1 MSKKT
6 VVNGILL
13 FAAGAGLGYGI
24 GYLAT
29 KKRLEA
35 YIDQEIQSVKDTY
48 APFRK
53 EGVFATPE
61 SAVSAL
67 IPDVEDPIYR
77 QVISE
82 EGYGD
87 ILENAEPDDSEESE
101 DEDDFPGNPEDSEED
116 ETVPELEHHNVWKEH
131 GPKHADEDE
140 ESETI
145 EGEIVGDDEDDTEPE
160 ILEVMRIFPRDP
172 DHPYIISEHQFM
184 DDGMHPDDK
193 MDLLYFEEDDTLTDD
208 HEHILN
214 NVEYLVGINNLHQFG
229 VGSGDR
235 RKLYIRNEKTGADYE
250 VIKDER
256 SYTEAVLGVSQS
268 PAKSRTLRMRDDDQ

>member
-13 FAAGAGLGYGI
+13 FVAGAGLGYGV
-24 GYLAT
+24 GYFAT
-29 KKRLEA
+29 RKRLEA
-35 YIDQEIQSVKDTY
+35 YVDREIQSVKDTY

-61 SAVSAL
+61 GAVSAL
-67 IPDVEDPIYR
+67 IPDEDVPIYQ
-77 QVISE
+77 QVIAE
-82 EGYGD
+82 EGYSD
-87 ILENAEPDDSEESE
+87 ILENAKVDEEYDDSE
-101 DEDDFPGNPEDSEED
+101 DEDDFPGNPEDSEE
-116 ETVPELEHHNVWKEH
+116 EESIPELEHHNVWDEH
-131 GPKHADEDE
+131 GPKHAE
-140 ESETI
+140 EPEGSEVI
-145 EGEIVGDDEDDTEPE
+145 EGEIVEDEDEEPE
-160 ILEVMRIFPRDP
+160 VLEVMRIFPRDP

-214 NVEYLVGINNLHQFG
+214 NVEYLVGIDNLGKFG
-229 VGSGDR
+229 LGSGDR

-256 SYTEAVLGVSQS
+256 SFTEAVLGVPPES
-268 PAKSRTLRMRDDDQ
+268 PVKSRTLRMRDDDQ